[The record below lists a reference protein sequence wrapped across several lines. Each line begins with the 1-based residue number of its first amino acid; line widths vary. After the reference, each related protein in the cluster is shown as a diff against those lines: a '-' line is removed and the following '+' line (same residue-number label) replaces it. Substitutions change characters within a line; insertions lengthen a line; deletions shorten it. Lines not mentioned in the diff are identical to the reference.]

1 MVMSKHGTL
10 SQLRSDVQ
18 TKPLSKCP
26 TELPSTPRSV
36 ERDGEMKK
44 QAPHQVK
51 AVGIPERS
59 CGNDPVRQSGA

>member
-1 MVMSKHGTL
+1 MAPFPSLSLMSKLNL
-10 SQLRSDVQ
+10 S
-18 TKPLSKCP
+18 
-26 TELPSTPRSV
+26 PSAQKNCRPHTRSV

-59 CGNDPVRQSGA
+59 CGNDPVRQTGA